1 MPDRRHEDLLA
12 HEHLLG
18 LEPTLSSPMR
28 PPASESVATAKA
40 PTYRPPAD
48 TARASRP
55 LVFPSV
61 GQRIDDFEIVR
72 ILGEGSFGK
81 VYLARQV
88 SLDRHV
94 ALKVTAN
101 RGSEARTLASLEH
114 DYIVQ
119 VFSESVDAE
128 RDMRLMC

>member
-1 MPDRRHEDLLA
+1 MADGRHADVLA
-12 HEHLLG
+12 QEHLLG
-18 LEPTLSSPMR
+18 LKPTVSSPTR
-28 PPASESVATAKA
+28 PTTEESIGTAKA
-40 PTYRPPAD
+40 PTYRPQAD

-55 LVFPSV
+55 LVFPTV

-94 ALKVTAN
+94 ALKATAN
-101 RGSEARTLASLEH
+101 WGSEARTLASLEH

-119 VFSESVDAE
+119 VFSET
-128 RDMRLMC
+128 